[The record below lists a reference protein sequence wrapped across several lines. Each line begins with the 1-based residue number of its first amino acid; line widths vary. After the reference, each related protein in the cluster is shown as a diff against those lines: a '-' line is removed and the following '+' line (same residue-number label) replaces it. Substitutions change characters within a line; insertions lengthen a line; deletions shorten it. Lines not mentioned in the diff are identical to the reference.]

1 MRPGIYT
8 VHAPLGIAPSAEK
21 FVFIRE
27 GFSFLAFV
35 APLVWLVVYRVW
47 RPLVVYVVVV
57 ACLAAGEY
65 FLGFDSNIGLATS
78 LLIGLYFGFEAAALR
93 QDTLRRRG
101 FLHVAS
107 VVGNS
112 RIEAEQRYF
121 TLSPPSQAGMTG

>member
-1 MRPGIYT
+1 MRSGIYT

-21 FVFIRE
+21 FVFVRE
-27 GFSFLAFV
+27 GFSFLAFFV
-35 APLVWLVVYRVW
+35 PLIWLVAYRMW
-47 RPLVVYVVVV
+47 RPLVVYVMVI
-57 ACLAAGEY
+57 ALLAAGEY
-65 FLGFDSNIGLATS
+65 FLGFDSNINLAIS
-78 LLIGLYFGFEAAALR
+78 LVLGLYFGLEAAALR

-121 TLSPPSQAGMTG
+121 TLSPPSQAGTTG

>member
-1 MRPGIYT
+1 MRSGIYT

-21 FVFIRE
+21 FVFVRE
-27 GFSFLAFV
+27 GFSFLAFFV
-35 APLVWLVVYRVW
+35 PLIWLVAYRMW
-47 RPLVVYVVVV
+47 RPLVVYVMVI
-57 ACLAAGEY
+57 ALLAAGEY
-65 FLGFDSNIGLATS
+65 FLGFDSNINLAIS
-78 LLIGLYFGFEAAALR
+78 LVLGLYFGFEAAALR